1 MNKTIFITSCHS
13 LISRNILFTGILDI
27 LTKKGIKVVI
37 IVPQGKIEYF
47 QKTFAREGVSIEGAK
62 IHSKRREGIMKYL
75 SLTALRTKT
84 LYIKR
89 KTEMKGSGS
98 ILSLFLNNA
107 FMHTLIRFIEGI
119 SYTDHIFSDLFKK
132 YSPSSVFI
140 TDIQNEIDLALLN
153 EANKNNIYTLGMV
166 RSWDNL
172 TSKGLI
178 RVVPDRLIVWNEII
192 KKEATTLHEIDEN
205 IISIVG
211 IPHYD
216 AYKSY
221 DYSNKKAFFDKIG
234 ADINKKMILVIPIGD
249 RYLRENNVD
258 RDIVD
263 ILDKT
268 LPDNYQILVRLPPGD
283 YVRELEDNPN
293 QFKRIKVLYDRA
305 RSTHDNIKI
314 TEIHKDDD
322 IHLGQTLNWSDIVI
336 SGPSTVVIDAVFMN
350 RPTILFGFDGYRK
363 KDYFD
368 SIKRFYDYDNFIPII
383 ESKGARLASS
393 ESEMNELI
401 KKYID
406 NPNLDQEFRKD
417 LTDKEVK
424 YSDGTATSH
433 LASVL
438 IDSFNR

>member
-13 LISRNILFTGILDI
+13 LISRNILFTGVLD
-27 LTKKGIKVVI
+27 LLVKEGIRVVI
-37 IVPQGKIEYF
+37 IVPEAKIEYF
-47 QKTFAREGVSIEGAK
+47 KKTFERDGIHIEGVK
-62 IHSKRREGIMKYL
+62 IHSKKREGMMKYL

-84 LYIKR
+84 LFIKR

-98 ILSLFLNNA
+98 IMNIFLNNHL
-107 FMHTLIRFIEGI
+107 MHSVIRIVERL
-119 SYTDHIFSDLFKK
+119 SYKDSIFKDLFKK

-153 EANKNNIYTLGMV
+153 EAKKNNIYTLGMV

-178 RVVPDRLIVWNEII
+178 RVIPNRLIVWNEII
-192 KKEATTLHEIDEN
+192 ENEAVTLHDIDKN
-205 IISIVG
+205 IISIIG

-216 AYKSY
+216 AYKTY
-221 DYSNKKAFFDKIG
+221 DYSDKKAFFDKIG
-234 ADINKKMILVIPIGD
+234 ADINKKIILVIPIGD

-258 RDIVD
+258 KDIVD

-268 LPDNYQILVRLPPGD
+268 LPQNYQILVRLPPGD

-305 RSTHDNIKI
+305 KSTHENIKI

-322 IHLGQTLNWSDIVI
+322 IHLAHTLNWSDIVI

-350 RPTILFGFDGYRK
+350 RPTILFGFDGYK
-363 KDYFD
+363 NKGYFD
-368 SIKRFYDYDNFIPII
+368 SIRRYYDYDNFIPII
-383 ESKGARLASS
+383 ESKGARLATS
-393 ESEMNELI
+393 ESEMNELV
-401 KKYID
+401 KKYMA
-406 NPNLDQEFRKD
+406 NPSLDKEYRND
-417 LTDKEVK
+417 LTNKEVK

-438 IDSFNR
+438 IDSFKK